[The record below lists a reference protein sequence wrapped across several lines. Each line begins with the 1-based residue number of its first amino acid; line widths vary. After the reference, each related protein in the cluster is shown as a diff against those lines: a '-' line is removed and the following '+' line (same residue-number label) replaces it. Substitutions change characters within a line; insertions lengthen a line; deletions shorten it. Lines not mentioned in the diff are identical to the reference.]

1 MTWASAGRR
10 GHIAQLVILWSAL
23 ASVLFTLSGC
33 ELFRT
38 EPRTEAPVALG
49 KEPEVRVRVVP
60 GASALTFGGASRV
73 VLRPI
78 SGGVAST
85 VPAPVTIE
93 MTAQGLRAKPAGAAP
108 ITWPFGTDIEV
119 IPQASWTSAG
129 TSSPSRAGSTP
140 ASTTVTI
147 NGTMYPGL
155 AQVRGRWNASASDEA
170 TLDAICVMPIESYLP
185 GVLSKELI
193 KGWPRQSYEAQAI
206 AARSYALHERRRARS
221 LGKAWDLESDTSD
234 QVFGGITTDRAS
246 VEAARA
252 TRGRVLVDS
261 AGELVRA
268 YFSSTCG
275 GRPVSASDA
284 FGTPRGQEFNRAA
297 PLQARARP
305 HACQAASLYRWTIDR
320 SDADLSRR
328 LRTWGQFNGHEVRS
342 LSLVRSIEPARANSA
357 GRPIDYRVSDDRGR
371 TFTLRAEQLRLA
383 MNQSVEGLPNVTRE
397 TRANSGDVEVSFSG
411 GRATIR
417 GRGFGH
423 GVGLCQWCA
432 RGFALE
438 GRDASQILALM
449 YPGSRVRQTF

>member
-1 MTWASAGRR
+1 
-10 GHIAQLVILWSAL
+10 
-23 ASVLFTLSGC
+23 
-33 ELFRT
+33 
-38 EPRTEAPVALG
+38 
-49 KEPEVRVRVVP
+49 
-60 GASALTFGGASRV
+60 
-73 VLRPI
+73 
-78 SGGVAST
+78 
-85 VPAPVTIE
+85 
-93 MTAQGLRAKPAGAAP
+93 
-108 ITWPFGTDIEV
+108 
-119 IPQASWTSAG
+119 
-129 TSSPSRAGSTP
+129 
-140 ASTTVTI
+140 
-147 NGTMYPGL
+147 
-155 AQVRGRWNASASDEA
+155 
-170 TLDAICVMPIESYLP
+170 
-185 GVLSKELI
+185 VLSKELI

-221 LGKAWDLESDTSD
+221 LGKAWDLENDTSD
-234 QVFGGITTDRAS
+234 QVFGGITSDRTSMEAS
-246 VEAARA
+246 RA

-305 HACQAASLYRWTIDR
+305 HACQTASLYRWTIDR
-320 SDADLSRR
+320 SDTDLSRR

-342 LSLVRSIEPARANSA
+342 LSLVRSIEPARSNTA
-357 GRPIDYRVSDDRGR
+357 GRPIDYRVTDDRGR
-371 TFTLRAEQLRLA
+371 TFTLRGEQLRLA
-383 MNQSVEGLPNVTRE
+383 INQSVEGLPNVTRE

-449 YPGSRVRQTF
+449 YPGSKVRQTF